1 MEQKI
6 FSKRSH
12 NFGNETLR
20 SEFDSLF
27 DINSIVD
34 KRRREQMDNRIW

>member
-6 FSKRSH
+6 FSKRAH
-12 NFGNETLR
+12 NFENESLR

-27 DINSIVD
+27 DTNSIVD
-34 KRRREQMDNRIW
+34 KRRSEQMDNRIW